1 MTYLIVALLALIVLL
16 LWGVCGLL
24 YRIAQR
30 LEVLNKDVN
39 ELHIPIE
46 WVEKAIRD
54 S

>member
-1 MTYLIVALLALIVLL
+1 MTYLIVALLAMIVLL

-24 YRIAQR
+24 WRITQR
-30 LEVLNKDVN
+30 LETLNKDFN
-39 ELHIPIE
+39 ELTVPIE